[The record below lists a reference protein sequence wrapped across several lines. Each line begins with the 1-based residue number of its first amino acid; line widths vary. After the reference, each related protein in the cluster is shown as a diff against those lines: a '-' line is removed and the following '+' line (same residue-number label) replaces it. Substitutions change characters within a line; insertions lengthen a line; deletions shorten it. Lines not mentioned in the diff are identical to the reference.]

1 MTIRQP
7 IITVLGHVDHGK
19 TSVLDYLRGTTL
31 ADREAGKITQHI
43 GATEVPIDKIKE
55 SCGELLDL
63 FKLEFN
69 IPGLLFVD
77 TPGHEAFSNLRKRGG
92 SIADL
97 AVLVIDINQGI
108 QPQTRES
115 IEILKYFK
123 VPFVIA
129 ANKIDLITGW
139 KSEDKIFIRNVKNQ
153 AENVK
158 KYFDNN
164 FYKILGDLSEIGFES
179 NLYPKVEDHQKT
191 VSIVPVSAKTGEG
204 IPELLAV
211 LTGLS
216 QKFLTGKLEIETD
229 APVKGTILEIK
240 EEKGMGTTADV
251 IIYEGTIR
259 QDDTIVVGGLDSAVT
274 TKVKALLKTKPLSEI
289 RDKKSSFDKVKE
301 VVAASG
307 VKIIANNLS
316 QAISGAPIISVRDED
331 KLKEVQNK
339 VKEEIEEVLIETG
352 EDGVVLKADTLGS
365 LEAASKLFQKHE
377 IPIKRAD
384 IGNITKRDIVEAEG
398 TLDKGS
404 EYPFVLG
411 FNVTIEQELETMAKK
426 KKIPIVINQVIYK
439 IVEEFEEL
447 HTERKQRLQLEEISD
462 LQWPAKIQIMK
473 QYIFRQSGPAIFGAE
488 VINGKLT
495 TNVELINMEGK
506 VVGRVK
512 TIEDKSK
519 KLSELTKGKEAAVA
533 VTKLTIGRGADGG
546 DFLITNMSES
556 AFRKLKDK
564 KALLSDSEIEVLKEL
579 AEIKRKENDLWGI

>member
-43 GATEVPIDKIKE
+43 GATEVPLDKIKE

-115 IEILKYFK
+115 IEILKSFK

-129 ANKIDLITGW
+129 ANKVDLITGW
-139 KSEDKIFIRNVKNQ
+139 NSEDKIFLNNVKNQ

-164 FYKILGDLSEIGFES
+164 FYKILGDLSELGFES
-179 NLYPKVEDHQKT
+179 NLYPQVEDHQKT

-229 APVKGTILEIK
+229 APAKGTILEIK
-240 EEKGMGTTADV
+240 EEKGMGTTADI
-251 IIYEGTIR
+251 IIYEGTLR
-259 QDDTIVVGGLDSAVT
+259 KDDTIVVGGLDSEIT

-289 RDKKSSFDKVKE
+289 RDKKSSFEKVKE

-307 VKIIANNLS
+307 VKILANDLS
-316 QAISGAPIISVRDED
+316 NAISGAPIISVRDED
-331 KLKEVQNK
+331 KLEEVQNK

-411 FNVTIEQELETMAKK
+411 FNVTIEQELEAMAKK

-495 TNVELINMEGK
+495 PNVELINMEGK

-519 KLSELTKGKEAAVA
+519 KLDELTKGKEAAVA

-556 AFRKLKDK
+556 DFRKLKDK
-564 KALLSDSEIEVLKEL
+564 KALLSASEVEVLKEL

>member
-55 SCGELLDL
+55 TCGELLDL

-69 IPGLLFVD
+69 IPGLLFID

-97 AVLVIDINQGI
+97 AVIVIDINQGV

-115 IEILKYFK
+115 IEILKSFK
-123 VPFVIA
+123 VPFIIA
-129 ANKIDLITGW
+129 ANKVDLITGW
-139 KSEDKIFIRNVKNQ
+139 KSEDKIFIKNIKNQ
-153 AENVK
+153 AENVT
-158 KYFDNN
+158 KYFNNN
-164 FYKILGDLSEIGFES
+164 FYKILGDLAEMGFES
-179 NLYPKVEDHQKT
+179 NLYHQVEDHQKT

-216 QKFLTGKLEIETD
+216 QRFLTGKLEIETD
-229 APVKGTILEIK
+229 APAKGTILEIK

-251 IIYEGTIR
+251 IIYEGTLR
-259 QDDTIVVGGLDSAVT
+259 QDDTIVIGGLDSAVT

-289 RDKKSSFDKVKE
+289 RDKKSSFEKVKE
-301 VVAASG
+301 VVAAAG
-307 VKIIANNLS
+307 VKIIANDLN
-316 QAISGAPIISVRDED
+316 QAIAGAPIISVQD
-331 KLKEVQNK
+331 KSKLEEAQNK
-339 VKEEIEEVLIETG
+339 VKEEIEEVLVKTG
-352 EDGVVLKADTLGS
+352 DDGVVLKADTLGS
-365 LEAASKLFQKHE
+365 LEAASNLFQKHE

-398 TLDKGS
+398 SLEKGS

-426 KKIPIVINQVIYK
+426 KKIPIIINQVIYK
-439 IVEEFEEL
+439 IVEDFEKL
-447 HTERKQRLQLEEISD
+447 HTERKRRLELEEISD
-462 LQWPAKIQIMK
+462 LQWPAKIRIMP

-488 VINGKLT
+488 VIDGKLT
-495 TNVELINMEGK
+495 PAVELINKDGK

-512 TIEDKSK
+512 KIEEKGK
-519 KLSELTKGKEAAVA
+519 KLDELKKGKEAAVA
-533 VTKLTIGRGADGG
+533 VEKLTLGRGADGG

-556 AFRKLKDK
+556 AFRKLKNK
-564 KALLSDSEIEVLKEL
+564 KHLLSKSEIQVLKEL
-579 AEIKRKENDLWGI
+579 AKIKRKENDLWGI

>member
-43 GATEVPIDKIKE
+43 GATEVPLDKIKE
-55 SCGELLDL
+55 TCGELLDL
-63 FKLEFN
+63 FKLDFT
-69 IPGLLFVD
+69 IPGLLFID

-92 SIADL
+92 SIADI

-115 IEILKYFK
+115 IEILKSFK
-123 VPFVIA
+123 VPFIIA
-129 ANKIDLITGW
+129 ANKVDLITGW
-139 KSEDKIFIRNVKNQ
+139 SSEDKIFIKNINKQ
-153 AENVK
+153 PENVK
-158 KYFDNN
+158 KYFNNN
-164 FYKILGDLSEIGFES
+164 FYKILGDLSEMGFES
-179 NLYPKVEDHQKT
+179 NLYHQVEDHQKT

-229 APVKGTILEIK
+229 VPAKGTVLEIK
-240 EEKGMGTTADV
+240 EEKGMGTTADI
-251 IIYEGTIR
+251 IIYEGTLKK
-259 QDDTIVVGGLDSAVT
+259 DDMIVIGGLDSAIT

-289 RDKKSSFDKVKE
+289 RDTKSSFDKVKE

-307 VKIIANNLS
+307 VKVIGNNLNL
-316 QAISGAPIISVRDED
+316 AISGAPIISVRDKD
-331 KLKEVQNK
+331 KIEEAQNK
-339 VKEEIEEVLIETG
+339 IREEIEEVLIETG

-398 TLDKGS
+398 NLENGS

-411 FNVTIEQELETMAKK
+411 FNVKIEQELESMAKK
-426 KKIPIVINQVIYK
+426 KKIPIIINQVIYK
-439 IVEEFEEL
+439 IVEDFEEL
-447 HTERKQRLQLEEISD
+447 HSERKQRLELEEISD
-462 LQWPAKIQIMK
+462 LQWPAKIKIMP

-488 VINGKLT
+488 VVDGKLT
-495 TNVELINMEGK
+495 PQVELINKDGK

-512 TIEDKSK
+512 TIEDKGK
-519 KLSELTKGKEAAVA
+519 KLNELPKGKEAAVS
-533 VTKLTIGRGADGG
+533 VEKLTLGRGADGG

-564 KALLSDSEIEVLKEL
+564 KSLLSNSEIEVLKEL
-579 AEIKRKENDLWGI
+579 AEIKRKANDLWGI

>member
-43 GATEVPIDKIKE
+43 GATEVPLDKIKE
-55 SCGELLDL
+55 TCGELLDL
-63 FKLEFN
+63 FKLDFT
-69 IPGLLFVD
+69 IPGLLFID

-92 SIADL
+92 SIADI

-115 IEILKYFK
+115 IEILKSFK
-123 VPFVIA
+123 VPFIIA
-129 ANKIDLITGW
+129 ANKVDLITGW
-139 KSEDKIFIRNVKNQ
+139 SSEDKIFIKNINKQ
-153 AENVK
+153 PENVK
-158 KYFDNN
+158 KYFNNN
-164 FYKILGDLSEIGFES
+164 FYKILGDLSEMGFES
-179 NLYPKVEDHQKT
+179 NLYHQVEDHQKT

-229 APVKGTILEIK
+229 VPAKGTVLEIK
-240 EEKGMGTTADV
+240 EEKGMGTTADI
-251 IIYEGTIR
+251 IIYEGTLKK
-259 QDDTIVVGGLDSAVT
+259 DDMIVIGGLDSAIT

-289 RDKKSSFDKVKE
+289 RDTKSSFDKVKE

-307 VKIIANNLS
+307 VKVIGNNLNL
-316 QAISGAPIISVRDED
+316 AISGAPIISVRDKD
-331 KLKEVQNK
+331 KIEEAQNK
-339 VKEEIEEVLIETG
+339 IREEIEEVLIETG

-398 TLDKGS
+398 NLENGS

-411 FNVTIEQELETMAKK
+411 FNVKIEQELESMAKK
-426 KKIPIVINQVIYK
+426 KKIPIIINQVIYK
-439 IVEEFEEL
+439 IVEDFEEL
-447 HTERKQRLQLEEISD
+447 HSERKQRLELEEISD
-462 LQWPAKIQIMK
+462 LQWPAKIKIMS

-488 VINGKLT
+488 VVDGKLT
-495 TNVELINMEGK
+495 PQVELINKDGK

-512 TIEDKSK
+512 TIEDKGK
-519 KLSELTKGKEAAVA
+519 KLNELPKGKEAAVS
-533 VTKLTIGRGADGG
+533 VEKLTLGRGADGG

-564 KALLSDSEIEVLKEL
+564 KSLLSNSEIEVLKEL
-579 AEIKRKENDLWGI
+579 AEIKRKANDLWGI

>member
-43 GATEVPIDKIKE
+43 GATEVPLDKIKE

-69 IPGLLFVD
+69 IPGLLFID

-92 SIADL
+92 SIADI

-115 IEILKYFK
+115 IEILKSFK
-123 VPFVIA
+123 VPFIIA
-129 ANKIDLITGW
+129 ANKVDLITGW
-139 KSEDKIFIRNVKNQ
+139 NSKDKIFIKNLKNR
-153 AENVK
+153 AENVT
-158 KYFDNN
+158 KYFNNN
-164 FYKILGDLSEIGFES
+164 FYKILGNLSEMGFES
-179 NLYPKVEDHQKT
+179 NLYHQVEDHQKT

-216 QKFLTGKLEIETD
+216 QRFLTGKLEIETD
-229 APVKGTILEIK
+229 APAKGTILEIK
-240 EEKGMGTTADV
+240 EEKGMGTTADI
-251 IIYEGTIR
+251 IIYEGTLK
-259 QDDTIVVGGLDSAVT
+259 QDDTIVIGGLDSAVT
-274 TKVKALLKTKPLSEI
+274 TKVKALLKTKPLAEI

-307 VKIIANNLS
+307 VKIIANDLN
-316 QAISGAPIISVRDED
+316 QAIAGAPLISVQD
-331 KLKEVQNK
+331 KSKLEEAQNK
-339 VKEEIEEVLIETG
+339 VKEEIEEVLVETG
-352 EDGVVLKADTLGS
+352 DEGVVLKADTLGS
-365 LEAASKLFQKHE
+365 LEAASKLFQKHG
-377 IPIKRAD
+377 IPMKRAD

-398 TLDKGS
+398 SLENGS

-411 FNVTIEQELETMAKK
+411 FNVTIEQELETRAKK
-426 KKIPIVINQVIYK
+426 KKIPIIINQVIYK
-439 IVEEFEEL
+439 IVEDFEKL
-447 HTERKQRLQLEEISD
+447 HTERRQRLELEEISD
-462 LQWPAKIQIMK
+462 LQWPAKIRIMP

-488 VINGKLT
+488 VLDGKLT
-495 TNVELINMEGK
+495 PNVEVINKDGK

-512 TIEDKSK
+512 TIEDKGK
-519 KLSELTKGKEAAVA
+519 KLTELIKGKEAALSVE
-533 VTKLTIGRGADGG
+533 KLTLGRGADGG

-556 AFRKLKDK
+556 AFRKLKNK
-564 KALLSDSEIEVLKEL
+564 KHLLSKSEVEVLKEL

>member
-55 SCGELLDL
+55 TCGELLDL

-69 IPGLLFVD
+69 IPGLLFID

-92 SIADL
+92 SIADI

-115 IEILKYFK
+115 IEILKSFK
-123 VPFVIA
+123 VPFIIA
-129 ANKIDLITGW
+129 ANKVDLITGW
-139 KSEDKIFIRNVKNQ
+139 KSEDKIFIKNIKNQ
-153 AENVK
+153 AENVT
-158 KYFDNN
+158 KYFNNN
-164 FYKILGDLSEIGFES
+164 FYKILGDLAEMGFES
-179 NLYPKVEDHQKT
+179 NLYHQVEDHQKT

-216 QKFLTGKLEIETD
+216 QRFLTGKLEIETD
-229 APVKGTILEIK
+229 APAKGTILEIK

-251 IIYEGTIR
+251 IIYEGTLR
-259 QDDTIVVGGLDSAVT
+259 QDDTIVIGGLDSAVT
-274 TKVKALLKTKPLSEI
+274 TKVKAILKTKPLSEI

-307 VKIIANNLS
+307 VKIIANDLN
-316 QAISGAPIISVRDED
+316 QAIAGAPIISVQD
-331 KLKEVQNK
+331 KSKLEEAQNK
-339 VKEEIEEVLIETG
+339 VKEEIEEVLVKTG
-352 EDGVVLKADTLGS
+352 DDGVVLKADTLGS
-365 LEAASKLFQKHE
+365 LEAASNLFQKHE

-398 TLDKGS
+398 SLEKGS

-426 KKIPIVINQVIYK
+426 KKIPIIINQVIYK
-439 IVEEFEEL
+439 IVEDFEEL
-447 HTERKQRLQLEEISD
+447 HTERKQRLELEEISD
-462 LQWPAKIQIMK
+462 LQWPAKIRIMP

-488 VINGKLT
+488 VLDGKLT
-495 TNVELINMEGK
+495 PAVELINKDGK

-512 TIEDKSK
+512 KIEEKGK
-519 KLSELTKGKEAAVA
+519 KLDELKKGKEAAVA
-533 VTKLTIGRGADGG
+533 VEKLTLGRGADGG

-556 AFRKLKDK
+556 AFRKLKNK
-564 KALLSDSEIEVLKEL
+564 KHLLSKSEIQVLKEL

>member
-43 GATEVPIDKIKE
+43 GATEVPLKKIKE
-55 SCGELLDL
+55 TCGELLDL

-115 IEILKYFK
+115 IEILKSFK
-123 VPFVIA
+123 VPFIIA
-129 ANKIDLITGW
+129 ANKVDLITGW
-139 KSEDKIFIRNVKNQ
+139 KSEDKIFIKNIKNQ
-153 AENVK
+153 AENVT
-158 KYFDNN
+158 KYFNNN
-164 FYKILGDLSEIGFES
+164 FYKILGDLAEIGFES
-179 NLYPKVEDHQKT
+179 NLYHQVEDHQKT

-216 QKFLTGKLEIETD
+216 QRFLTGKLEIETD
-229 APVKGTILEIK
+229 APAKGTILEIK
-240 EEKGMGTTADV
+240 EEKGMGTTADI
-251 IIYEGTIR
+251 IIYEGTLR
-259 QDDTIVVGGLDSAVT
+259 QDDTIVIGGLDSAVT

-307 VKIIANNLS
+307 VKIIANDLN
-316 QAISGAPIISVRDED
+316 QAIAGAPIISVQD
-331 KLKEVQNK
+331 KSKLEEAQNK
-339 VKEEIEEVLIETG
+339 VKEEIEEVLVKTG
-352 EDGVVLKADTLGS
+352 DDGVVLKADTLGS
-365 LEAASKLFQKHE
+365 LEAASNLFQKHE

-398 TLDKGS
+398 SLENGS

-426 KKIPIVINQVIYK
+426 KKIPIIINQVIYK
-439 IVEEFEEL
+439 IVEDFEKL
-447 HTERKQRLQLEEISD
+447 HTERKQRLELEEISD

-488 VINGKLT
+488 VIDGKLT
-495 TNVELINMEGK
+495 PDVELINKDGK

-512 TIEDKSK
+512 KIEEKGK
-519 KLSELTKGKEAAVA
+519 KLDELKKGKEAAVA
-533 VTKLTIGRGADGG
+533 VSKLIIGRGADGG

-556 AFRKLKDK
+556 AFRKLKNK
-564 KALLSDSEIEVLKEL
+564 KHLLSKSEIQVLKEL

>member
-55 SCGELLDL
+55 TCGELLDL

-69 IPGLLFVD
+69 IPGLLFID
-77 TPGHEAFSNLRKRGG
+77 TPGHEAFTNLRKRGG
-92 SIADL
+92 SIADI
-97 AVLVIDINQGI
+97 AVLVIDINQGV

-115 IEILKYFK
+115 IEILKSFK

-129 ANKIDLITGW
+129 ANKVDLITGW
-139 KSEDKIFIRNVKNQ
+139 NSEDKIFIK
-153 AENVK
+153 NVK
-158 KYFDNN
+158 KQPENIKRYFDNN
-164 FYKILGDLSEIGFES
+164 FYKILGDLAEMGFES
-179 NLYPKVEDHQKT
+179 NLYHEVEDHQKT

-216 QKFLTGKLEIETD
+216 QRFLTGKLEIETD
-229 APVKGTILEIK
+229 APAKGTILEIK
-240 EEKGMGTTADV
+240 EEKGMGTTADI
-251 IIYEGTIR
+251 IIYEGTLR
-259 QDDTIVVGGLDSAVT
+259 QDDTIVVGGIDSTVT
-274 TKVKALLKTKPLSEI
+274 TKVKALLKTKPLAEI
-289 RDKKSSFDKVKE
+289 RDKKSSFNKVKE

-307 VKIIANNLS
+307 AKIIANDLS
-316 QAISGAPIISVRDED
+316 QAISGAPIVSVQDHK
-331 KLKEVQNK
+331 KLEAIQEEIRKEV
-339 VKEEIEEVLIETG
+339 EEVVVETA

-365 LEAASKLFQKHE
+365 LEAASKLFQKYE
-377 IPIKRAD
+377 IPVRRAD

-398 TLDKGS
+398 NLENGS

-411 FNVTIEQELETMAKK
+411 FNVKIEQELETMANK
-426 KKIPIVINQVIYK
+426 KKIPIIINQVIYK
-439 IVEEFEEL
+439 IVEDFEEL
-447 HTERKQRLQLEEISD
+447 HTERKQRLELEEISD

-488 VINGKLT
+488 VLDGKLT
-495 TNVELINMEGK
+495 PDVELINKDGK

-512 TIEDKSK
+512 KIEEKGK
-519 KLSELTKGKEAAVA
+519 KLDELKKGKEAAVA

-556 AFRKLKDK
+556 AFRKLKNK
-564 KALLSDSEIEVLKEL
+564 KHLLSKSEVQVLKEL

>member
-55 SCGELLDL
+55 TCGELLDL

-69 IPGLLFVD
+69 IPGLLFID

-97 AVLVIDINQGI
+97 AVIVIDINQGV

-115 IEILKYFK
+115 IEILKSFK
-123 VPFVIA
+123 VPFIIA
-129 ANKIDLITGW
+129 ANKVDLITGW
-139 KSEDKIFIRNVKNQ
+139 KSEDKIFIKNIKNQ
-153 AENVK
+153 AENVT
-158 KYFDNN
+158 KYFNNN
-164 FYKILGDLSEIGFES
+164 FYKILGDLAEMGFES
-179 NLYPKVEDHQKT
+179 NLYHQVEDHQKT

-216 QKFLTGKLEIETD
+216 QRFLTGKLEIETD
-229 APVKGTILEIK
+229 APAKGTILEIK

-251 IIYEGTIR
+251 IIYEGTLR
-259 QDDTIVVGGLDSAVT
+259 QDDTIVIGGLDSAVT

-289 RDKKSSFDKVKE
+289 RDKKSSFEKVKE
-301 VVAASG
+301 VVAAAG
-307 VKIIANNLS
+307 VKIIANDLN
-316 QAISGAPIISVRDED
+316 QAIAGAPIISVQD
-331 KLKEVQNK
+331 KSKLEEAQNK
-339 VKEEIEEVLIETG
+339 VKEEIEEVLVKTG
-352 EDGVVLKADTLGS
+352 DDGVVLKADTLGS
-365 LEAASKLFQKHE
+365 LEAASNLFQKHE

-398 TLDKGS
+398 SLEKGS

-426 KKIPIVINQVIYK
+426 KKIPIIINQVIYK
-439 IVEEFEEL
+439 IVEDFEKL
-447 HTERKQRLQLEEISD
+447 HTERKRRLELEEISD
-462 LQWPAKIQIMK
+462 LQWPAKIRIMP

-488 VINGKLT
+488 VLDGKLT
-495 TNVELINMEGK
+495 PAVELINKDGK

-512 TIEDKSK
+512 KIEEKGK
-519 KLSELTKGKEAAVA
+519 KLDELKKGKEAAVA
-533 VTKLTIGRGADGG
+533 VEKLTLGRGADGG

-556 AFRKLKDK
+556 AFRKLKNK
-564 KALLSDSEIEVLKEL
+564 KHLLSKSEIQVLKEL

>member
-43 GATEVPIDKIKE
+43 GATEVPLDKIKE

-69 IPGLLFVD
+69 IPGLLFID

-92 SIADL
+92 SIADI

-115 IEILKYFK
+115 IEILKSFK
-123 VPFVIA
+123 VPFIIA
-129 ANKIDLITGW
+129 ANKVDLITGW
-139 KSEDKIFIRNVKNQ
+139 NSKDKIFIKNLKNQ
-153 AENVK
+153 AENVT
-158 KYFDNN
+158 KYFNNN
-164 FYKILGDLSEIGFES
+164 FYKILGNLSEMGFES
-179 NLYPKVEDHQKT
+179 NLYHQVEDHQKT

-216 QKFLTGKLEIETD
+216 QRFLTGKLEIETD
-229 APVKGTILEIK
+229 APAKGTILEIK
-240 EEKGMGTTADV
+240 EEKGMGTTADI
-251 IIYEGTIR
+251 IIYEGTLK
-259 QDDTIVVGGLDSAVT
+259 QDDTIVIGGLDSAVT
-274 TKVKALLKTKPLSEI
+274 TKVKALLKTKPLAEI

-307 VKIIANNLS
+307 VKIIANDLN
-316 QAISGAPIISVRDED
+316 QAIAGAPLISVQD
-331 KLKEVQNK
+331 KSKLEEAQNK
-339 VKEEIEEVLIETG
+339 VKEEIEEVLVETG
-352 EDGVVLKADTLGS
+352 DEGVVLKADTLGS
-365 LEAASKLFQKHE
+365 LEAASKLFQKHG
-377 IPIKRAD
+377 IPMKRAD

-398 TLDKGS
+398 SLENGS

-411 FNVTIEQELETMAKK
+411 FNVTIEQELETRAKK
-426 KKIPIVINQVIYK
+426 KKIPIIINQVIYK
-439 IVEEFEEL
+439 IVEDFEKL
-447 HTERKQRLQLEEISD
+447 HTERRQRLELEEISD
-462 LQWPAKIQIMK
+462 LQWPAKIRIMP

-488 VINGKLT
+488 VLDGKLT
-495 TNVELINMEGK
+495 PNVEVINKDGK

-512 TIEDKSK
+512 TIEDKGK
-519 KLSELTKGKEAAVA
+519 KLTELIKGKEAALSVE
-533 VTKLTIGRGADGG
+533 KLTLGRGADGG

-556 AFRKLKDK
+556 AFRKLKNK
-564 KALLSDSEIEVLKEL
+564 KHLLSKSEVEVLKEL

>member
-55 SCGELLDL
+55 TCGELLDL

-69 IPGLLFVD
+69 IPGLLFID

-97 AVLVIDINQGI
+97 AVIVIDINQGV

-115 IEILKYFK
+115 IEILKSFK
-123 VPFVIA
+123 VPFIIA
-129 ANKIDLITGW
+129 ANKVDLITGW
-139 KSEDKIFIRNVKNQ
+139 KSEDKIFIKNIKNQ
-153 AENVK
+153 AENVT
-158 KYFDNN
+158 KYFNNN
-164 FYKILGDLSEIGFES
+164 FYKILGDLAEMGFES
-179 NLYPKVEDHQKT
+179 NLYHQVEDHQKT

-216 QKFLTGKLEIETD
+216 QRFLTGKLEIETD
-229 APVKGTILEIK
+229 APAKGTILEIK

-251 IIYEGTIR
+251 IIYEGTLR
-259 QDDTIVVGGLDSAVT
+259 QDDTIVIGGLDSAVT

-289 RDKKSSFDKVKE
+289 RDKKSSFEKVKE
-301 VVAASG
+301 VVAAAG
-307 VKIIANNLS
+307 VKIIANDLN
-316 QAISGAPIISVRDED
+316 QAIAGAPIISVQD
-331 KLKEVQNK
+331 KSKLEEAQNK
-339 VKEEIEEVLIETG
+339 VKEEIEEVLVKTG
-352 EDGVVLKADTLGS
+352 DDGVVLKADTLGS
-365 LEAASKLFQKHE
+365 LEAASNLFQKHE

-398 TLDKGS
+398 SLGKGS

-426 KKIPIVINQVIYK
+426 KKIPIIINQVIYK
-439 IVEEFEEL
+439 IVEDFEKL
-447 HTERKQRLQLEEISD
+447 HTERKRRLELEEISD
-462 LQWPAKIQIMK
+462 LQWPAKIRIMP

-488 VINGKLT
+488 VIDGKLT
-495 TNVELINMEGK
+495 PAVELINKDGK

-512 TIEDKSK
+512 KIEEKGK
-519 KLSELTKGKEAAVA
+519 KLDELKKGKEAAVA
-533 VTKLTIGRGADGG
+533 VEKLTLGRGADGG

-556 AFRKLKDK
+556 AFRKLKNK
-564 KALLSDSEIEVLKEL
+564 KHLLSKSEIQVLKEL

>member
-55 SCGELLDL
+55 TCGELLDL

-69 IPGLLFVD
+69 IPGLLFID
-77 TPGHEAFSNLRKRGG
+77 TPGHEAFTNLRKRGG
-92 SIADL
+92 SIADI
-97 AVLVIDINQGI
+97 AVLVIDINQGV

-115 IEILKYFK
+115 IEILKSFK

-129 ANKIDLITGW
+129 ANKVDLITGW
-139 KSEDKIFIRNVKNQ
+139 NSEDKIFIK
-153 AENVK
+153 NVK
-158 KYFDNN
+158 KQPENIKRYFDNN
-164 FYKILGDLSEIGFES
+164 FYKILGDLAEMGFES
-179 NLYPKVEDHQKT
+179 NLYHEVEDHQKT

-216 QKFLTGKLEIETD
+216 QRFLTGKLEIETD
-229 APVKGTILEIK
+229 APAKGTILEIK
-240 EEKGMGTTADV
+240 EEKGMGTTADI
-251 IIYEGTIR
+251 IIYEGTLK
-259 QDDTIVVGGLDSAVT
+259 QDDTIVVGGLDSAIT

-307 VKIIANNLS
+307 VKIIANDLN
-316 QAISGAPIISVRDED
+316 QAISGAPIVSVRDHK
-331 KLKEVQNK
+331 KLEAVQEEIRKEV
-339 VKEEIEEVLIETG
+339 EEVVVKTA

-398 TLDKGS
+398 NLENGS

-411 FNVTIEQELETMAKK
+411 FNVKIEQELETMANK
-426 KKIPIVINQVIYK
+426 KKIPIIINQVIYK
-439 IVEEFEEL
+439 IVEDFEEL
-447 HTERKQRLQLEEISD
+447 HTERKQRLELEEISD

-488 VINGKLT
+488 VLDGKLT
-495 TNVELINMEGK
+495 PDVELINKDGK

-512 TIEDKSK
+512 KIEEKGK
-519 KLSELTKGKEAAVA
+519 KLDELKKGKEAAVA
-533 VTKLTIGRGADGG
+533 VTKLTLGRGADGG

-556 AFRKLKDK
+556 AFRKLKNK
-564 KALLSDSEIEVLKEL
+564 KHLLSKSEVEVLKEL

>member
-1 MTIRQP
+1 
-7 IITVLGHVDHGK
+7 
-19 TSVLDYLRGTTL
+19 
-31 ADREAGKITQHI
+31 
-43 GATEVPIDKIKE
+43 
-55 SCGELLDL
+55 
-63 FKLEFN
+63 
-69 IPGLLFVD
+69 
-77 TPGHEAFSNLRKRGG
+77 
-92 SIADL
+92 
-97 AVLVIDINQGI
+97 
-108 QPQTRES
+108 
-115 IEILKYFK
+115 
-123 VPFVIA
+123 
-129 ANKIDLITGW
+129 
-139 KSEDKIFIRNVKNQ
+139 
-153 AENVK
+153 
-158 KYFDNN
+158 
-164 FYKILGDLSEIGFES
+164 
-179 NLYPKVEDHQKT
+179 
-191 VSIVPVSAKTGEG
+191 
-204 IPELLAV
+204 
-211 LTGLS
+211 
-216 QKFLTGKLEIETD
+216 
-229 APVKGTILEIK
+229 
-240 EEKGMGTTADV
+240 MGTTADI
-251 IIYEGTIR
+251 IIYEGTLR
-259 QDDTIVVGGLDSAVT
+259 KDDTIVVGGLDSEIT

-289 RDKKSSFDKVKE
+289 RDKKSSFEKVKE

-307 VKIIANNLS
+307 VKILANDLS

-331 KLKEVQNK
+331 KLEEVQNK
-339 VKEEIEEVLIETG
+339 VKEEIEDVLIETG

-411 FNVTIEQELETMAKK
+411 FNVTIEQELEAMAKK
-426 KKIPIVINQVIYK
+426 KKIPVVINQVIYK

-488 VINGKLT
+488 VIDGKLT
-495 TNVELINMEGK
+495 PNVELINIEGK

-512 TIEDKSK
+512 TIEDKGT
-519 KLSELTKGKEAAVA
+519 KLEELTKGKEAAVA

-564 KALLSDSEIEVLKEL
+564 KALLSASEVQVLKEL

>member
-43 GATEVPIDKIKE
+43 GATEVPLDKIKE
-55 SCGELLDL
+55 TCGELLDL
-63 FKLEFN
+63 FKLDFT
-69 IPGLLFVD
+69 IPGLLFID

-92 SIADL
+92 SIADI

-115 IEILKYFK
+115 IEILKSFK
-123 VPFVIA
+123 VPFIIA
-129 ANKIDLITGW
+129 ANKVDLITGW
-139 KSEDKIFIRNVKNQ
+139 SSEDKIFIKNINKQ
-153 AENVK
+153 PENVK
-158 KYFDNN
+158 KYFNNN
-164 FYKILGDLSEIGFES
+164 FYKILGDLSEMGFES
-179 NLYPKVEDHQKT
+179 NLYHQVEDHQKT

-229 APVKGTILEIK
+229 VPAKGTVLEIK
-240 EEKGMGTTADV
+240 EEKGMGTTADI
-251 IIYEGTIR
+251 IIYEGTLKK
-259 QDDTIVVGGLDSAVT
+259 DDMIVIGGLDSAIT

-289 RDKKSSFDKVKE
+289 RDTKSSFDKVKE

-307 VKIIANNLS
+307 VKVIGNNLNL
-316 QAISGAPIISVRDED
+316 AISGAPIISVRDKD
-331 KLKEVQNK
+331 KIEEAQNK
-339 VKEEIEEVLIETG
+339 IREEIEEVLIETG

-398 TLDKGS
+398 NLENGS

-411 FNVTIEQELETMAKK
+411 FNVKIEQEK
-426 KKIPIVINQVIYK
+426 KKIPIIINQVIYK
-439 IVEEFEEL
+439 IVEDFEEL
-447 HTERKQRLQLEEISD
+447 HSERKQRLELEEISD
-462 LQWPAKIQIMK
+462 LQWPAKIKIMP

-488 VINGKLT
+488 VVDGKLT
-495 TNVELINMEGK
+495 PQVELINKDGK

-512 TIEDKSK
+512 TIEDKGK
-519 KLSELTKGKEAAVA
+519 KLNELPKGKEAAVS
-533 VTKLTIGRGADGG
+533 VEKLTLGRGADGG

-564 KALLSDSEIEVLKEL
+564 KSLLSNSEIEVLKEL
-579 AEIKRKENDLWGI
+579 AEIKRKANDLWGI

>member
-43 GATEVPIDKIKE
+43 GATEVPLDKIKE

-69 IPGLLFVD
+69 IPGLLFID

-92 SIADL
+92 SIADI

-115 IEILKYFK
+115 IEILKSFK
-123 VPFVIA
+123 VPFIIA
-129 ANKIDLITGW
+129 ANKVDLITGW
-139 KSEDKIFIRNVKNQ
+139 NSKDKIFIKNLKNR
-153 AENVK
+153 AETVT
-158 KYFDNN
+158 KYFNNN
-164 FYKILGDLSEIGFES
+164 FYKILGNLSEMGFES
-179 NLYPKVEDHQKT
+179 NLYHQVEDHQKT

-216 QKFLTGKLEIETD
+216 QRFLTGKLEIETD
-229 APVKGTILEIK
+229 APAKGTILEIK
-240 EEKGMGTTADV
+240 EEKGMGTTADI
-251 IIYEGTIR
+251 IIYEGTLK
-259 QDDTIVVGGLDSAVT
+259 QDDTIVIGGLDSAVT
-274 TKVKALLKTKPLSEI
+274 TKVKALLKTKPLAEI

-307 VKIIANNLS
+307 VKIIANDLN
-316 QAISGAPIISVRDED
+316 QAIAGAPLISVQD
-331 KLKEVQNK
+331 KSKLEEAQNK
-339 VKEEIEEVLIETG
+339 VKEEIEEVLVETG
-352 EDGVVLKADTLGS
+352 DEGVVLKADTLGS
-365 LEAASKLFQKHE
+365 LEAASKLFQKHG
-377 IPIKRAD
+377 IPMKRAD

-398 TLDKGS
+398 SLENGS

-411 FNVTIEQELETMAKK
+411 FNVTIEQELETRAKK
-426 KKIPIVINQVIYK
+426 KKIPIIINQVIYK
-439 IVEEFEEL
+439 IVEDFEKL
-447 HTERKQRLQLEEISD
+447 HTERRQRLELEEISD
-462 LQWPAKIQIMK
+462 LQWPAKIRIMP

-488 VINGKLT
+488 VLDGKLT
-495 TNVELINMEGK
+495 PNVEVINKDGK

-512 TIEDKSK
+512 TIEDKGK
-519 KLSELTKGKEAAVA
+519 KLTELIKGKEAALSVE
-533 VTKLTIGRGADGG
+533 KLTLGRGADGG

-556 AFRKLKDK
+556 AFRKLKNK
-564 KALLSDSEIEVLKEL
+564 KHLLSKSEVEVLKEL

>member
-55 SCGELLDL
+55 TCGELLDL

-69 IPGLLFVD
+69 IPGLLFID

-97 AVLVIDINQGI
+97 AVIVIDINQGV

-115 IEILKYFK
+115 IEILKSFK
-123 VPFVIA
+123 VPFIIA
-129 ANKIDLITGW
+129 ANKVDLITGW
-139 KSEDKIFIRNVKNQ
+139 KSEDKIFIKNIKNQ
-153 AENVK
+153 AENVT
-158 KYFDNN
+158 KYFNNN
-164 FYKILGDLSEIGFES
+164 FYKILGDLAEMGFES
-179 NLYPKVEDHQKT
+179 NLYHQVEDHQKT

-216 QKFLTGKLEIETD
+216 QRFLTGKLEIETD
-229 APVKGTILEIK
+229 APAKGTILEIK

-251 IIYEGTIR
+251 IIYEGTLR
-259 QDDTIVVGGLDSAVT
+259 QDDTIVIGGLDSAVT

-289 RDKKSSFDKVKE
+289 RDKKSSFEKVKE
-301 VVAASG
+301 VVAAAG
-307 VKIIANNLS
+307 VKIIANDLN
-316 QAISGAPIISVRDED
+316 QAIAGAPIISVQD
-331 KLKEVQNK
+331 KSKLEEAQNK
-339 VKEEIEEVLIETG
+339 VKEEIEEVLVKTG
-352 EDGVVLKADTLGS
+352 DDGVVLKADTLGS
-365 LEAASKLFQKHE
+365 LEAASNLFQKHE

-398 TLDKGS
+398 SLGKGS

-426 KKIPIVINQVIYK
+426 KKIPIIINQVIYK
-439 IVEEFEEL
+439 IVEDFEKL
-447 HTERKQRLQLEEISD
+447 HTERKRRLELEEISD
-462 LQWPAKIQIMK
+462 LQWPAKIRIMP

-488 VINGKLT
+488 VLDGKLT
-495 TNVELINMEGK
+495 PAVELINKDGK

-512 TIEDKSK
+512 KIEEKGK
-519 KLSELTKGKEAAVA
+519 KLDELKKGKEAAVA
-533 VTKLTIGRGADGG
+533 VEKLTLGRGADGG

-556 AFRKLKDK
+556 AFRKLKNK
-564 KALLSDSEIEVLKEL
+564 KHLLSKSEIQVLKEL
-579 AEIKRKENDLWGI
+579 AKIKRKENDLWGI